1 MAPRATLAQ
10 PRRRL
15 AASSLAGS
23 PEPVEAVYM
32 SNFDELL
39 TNNTRFATTDA
50 KDRVPAI
57 PFLPNKQVYLITC
70 IDPRVDP
77 AALLGLGLG
86 DAIVARNVGGRVTD
100 SVLADLAWISYLHE
114 VKTPDAPWF
123 ELAVIHHTDCGSGLM
138 ANDDLRAG
146 FASHG
151 FDDQTLR
158 DTAVVD
164 PVATVTLD
172 VERILDAPN
181 VSDRIAVRGFV
192 YDIHTGRL
200 TDVMTPIRTGR

>member
-1 MAPRATLAQ
+1 MSTL
-10 PRRRL
+10 
-15 AASSLAGS
+15 
-23 PEPVEAVYM
+23 
-32 SNFDELL
+32 DELL
-39 TNNTRFATTDA
+39 TNNVRFAATDA

-77 AALLGLGLG
+77 AALLGLRLG

-100 SVLADLAWISYLHE
+100 SVLADLAWITYLHE
-114 VKTPDAPWF
+114 VKTPDAGWF
-123 ELAVIHHTDCGSGLM
+123 ELAVIHHTDCGSSLM
-138 ANDDLRAG
+138 ADDDLRAD

-164 PVATVTLD
+164 PVTTVALD
-172 VERILDAPN
+172 VQRVLDAPG
-181 VSDRIAVRGFV
+181 VSDRIALHGLV
-192 YDIHTGRL
+192 YDVHTGRL
-200 TDVMTPIRTGR
+200 TEVVTPVRAGR